1 MKKFNRI
8 LLVTLFILCVFILK
22 WQDSSKAL
30 ADPPDFEPYLVFCY
44 NESGNIAAYASE
56 CYFGFGGC
64 VANPCPAGT
73 SPKKP
78 KE

>member
-1 MKKFNRI
+1 MKKLNKI
-8 LLVTLFILCVFILK
+8 LLSSFVILSVVIVKL
-22 WQDSSKAL
+22 QSSSQVL

-78 KE
+78 EE